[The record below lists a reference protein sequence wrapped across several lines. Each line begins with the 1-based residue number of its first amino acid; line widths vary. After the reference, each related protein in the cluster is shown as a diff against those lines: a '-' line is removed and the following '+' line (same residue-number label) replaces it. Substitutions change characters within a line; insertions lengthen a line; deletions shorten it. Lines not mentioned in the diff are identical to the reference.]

1 MWGFTPPHIHLPI
14 RAQSHYPPLLSPP
27 THKLTPHLHP
37 CLTSRSYMFFQR
49 DQTVPP
55 VTSSLL
61 GGLQPSPGVR
71 YKCCSESRLVFES
84 RLEFESRLVQQQAPH
99 PLEGQDDGIA
109 AAVVAAAAKE
119 ALAARHRSAREA
131 LAVVSRGATESV
143 RLGE

>member
-1 MWGFTPPHIHLPI
+1 
-14 RAQSHYPPLLSPP
+14 
-27 THKLTPHLHP
+27 
-37 CLTSRSYMFFQR
+37 MFFQR